1 VISFA
6 CRDGGRHPGRVK
18 GATLR
23 GVTSEAGPRSVRRV
37 LRASS
42 REAGAPMTAGVRRS
56 PRRGTSSACAN
67 QAPAPAHA
75 RVIVACAR
83 KNASFA
89 RSFDPCTS
97 ILTSHAA
104 PKARRGGATDSVS
117 RLGKPTRVGRT
128 STGAGRTGVARL
140 AACHRSREGEAWHVR
155 RGRRS
160 RPPSPRGSASPGWVA
175 RTSCSVADVGRRQL
189 ASNKLGTRAP
199 KRAVRVE

>member
-1 VISFA
+1 
-6 CRDGGRHPGRVK
+6 
-18 GATLR
+18 
-23 GVTSEAGPRSVRRV
+23 
-37 LRASS
+37 
-42 REAGAPMTAGVRRS
+42 MTAGVRRS

-117 RLGKPTRVGRT
+117 RLGKPTRVGGT
-128 STGAGRTGVARL
+128 STGAERTGAARL
-140 AACHRSREGEAWHVR
+140 APRHRFRKEEAWR
-155 RGRRS
+155 ARKGRRS
-160 RPPSPRGSASPGWVA
+160 RPPSLRGWKSSGWVA
-175 RTSCSVADVGRRQL
+175 RTSCSVADIVRRHL
-189 ASNKLGTRAP
+189 ASNKLGIRAP
-199 KRAVRVE
+199 KRADRVE